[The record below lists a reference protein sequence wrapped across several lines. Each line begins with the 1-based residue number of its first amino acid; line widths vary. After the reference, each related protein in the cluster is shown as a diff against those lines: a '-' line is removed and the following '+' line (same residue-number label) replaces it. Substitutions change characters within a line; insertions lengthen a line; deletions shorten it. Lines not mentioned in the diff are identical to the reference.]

1 MSTTTRRTLCSPDLV
16 SSCRDVGLY
25 LVRRNTGWYSSRSRK
40 AFTAGDIALKFQATG
55 IIIASR
61 GGVAMEIRERIDRAR
76 ESKRAQEAEAS
87 LGPVGNLF
95 ASPVVARV
103 LVVFLQNP
111 DAHLTLSQIKE
122 WTGKRA
128 KGTVQSSLQTLM
140 ASRLVRREGSGNRT
154 VYHYAADR
162 ELGQRMFAL
171 IEASQREAAPGAT
184 SDISW
189 LDGLMR
195 TEPRASMLQPYGK
208 RVEEIPSTEATER
221 VLAAGEAVDGSERP
235 RTRPG
240 LRTRA

>member
-1 MSTTTRRTLCSPDLV
+1 
-16 SSCRDVGLY
+16 
-25 LVRRNTGWYSSRSRK
+25 
-40 AFTAGDIALKFQATG
+40 
-55 IIIASR
+55 
-61 GGVAMEIRERIDRAR
+61 MEMRERIDRPRERTRAR
-76 ESKRAQEAEAS
+76 EAEAS

-95 ASPVVARV
+95 ASPAVARV

-122 WTGKRA
+122 RTGKRA
-128 KGTVQSSLQTLM
+128 KGTVQSGLQTLM

-154 VYHYAADR
+154 FYHYAADR

-184 SDISW
+184 SDIPW
-189 LDGLMR
+189 LEGLMR
-195 TEPRASMLQPYGK
+195 RAPRAPMLQPFGE
-208 RVEEIPSTEATER
+208 RVEEIPSAEATGS
-221 VLAAGEAVDGSERP
+221 VLTAGEPIEGSEQP